1 MAKSRLYTR
10 ESPKMSINHEQIQKI
25 VPYTCTREADR
36 TRLKTLWK
44 ICTICTTALKKSQ
57 TVNE

>member
-10 ESPKMSINHEQIQKI
+10 KSPKMSINHEQIQKI
-25 VPYTCTREADR
+25 VPDTCTREADR

-44 ICTICTTALKKSQ
+44 ICTICTNVIEKPQ
-57 TVNE
+57 NINE